1 MSAGTS
7 HVFSK
12 FCLDEYRARKFDVDV
27 IRSFPC
33 PAVGCTAKLHR
44 PTSLVKHIR
53 REHKDESELSEASKH
68 ATYDSQEFFFY
79 RLLFRA
85 DGHPDFVPC
94 QYNGA
99 RAAAKVVHIS
109 KTTEQAQQIVSG
121 EKRARKPTERYQPEA
136 TPAKQS
142 KTAATSSSNQTEVLQ
157 MVQGVLQTAMDTK
170 VESVK
175 QVYEMKLEMQLRDS
189 ANKDQVHALEV
200 AAAKKDG
207 EHKALEA
214 KHAASAEMT
223 ALYKGISQPLV
234 NKLLSS
240 SEVSAFLKS

>member
-1 MSAGTS
+1 M
-7 HVFSK
+7 
-12 FCLDEYRARKFDVDV
+12 RNFDVDV
-27 IRSFPC
+27 IRTFPC

-44 PTSLVKHIR
+44 PTSLLKHIR

-68 ATYDSQEFFFY
+68 ATYDSQEFCFY

-94 QYNGA
+94 QHNGA
-99 RAAAKVVHIS
+99 HAAAKVVHIS

-136 TPAKQS
+136 TQAKHS
-142 KTAATSSSNQTEVLQ
+142 KTAATSSNQTEVLQ
-157 MVQGVLQTAMDTK
+157 MVQGVFQAAMDTK

-175 QVYEMKLEMQLRDS
+175 QVYEVKLEMQMRDS

-200 AAAKKDG
+200 AAAKKEG